1 MLKGTLIPCNKNSR
15 YQIDS
20 EAAKKMYFMRFV
32 EEIATPDGTR
42 GREEERFQYFGL
54 LDFKQYLKYKKH
66 FNFLVEE
73 ILHDPTLVTEVKEP
87 ETIKEPE
94 VMHEAPKKQAYFGS
108 EKWKAD
114 MEAKKQLKKQKQ

>member
-1 MLKGTLIPCNKNSR
+1 MSKGTLIPCNKNSR
-15 YQIDS
+15 YQIEKD
-20 EAAKKMYFMRFV
+20 AAEKMYFMRFV
-32 EEIATPDGTR
+32 EEIPTPDGTR

-66 FNFLVEE
+66 FNFIVEE
-73 ILHDPTLVTEVKEP
+73 ILHDPTIVVAVQKPEIVEEPEEVTEK
-87 ETIKEPE
+87 
-94 VMHEAPKKQAYFGS
+94 PKKQAYFGS